1 MREYI
6 VYVYAMKYDSFFE
19 SVERD
24 WTSAPIIE
32 RTYTDK
38 QAAKVDYELTKGM
51 PRDLY
56 YTAKACGHKPE
67 GYMAE
72 LVCIQDEDIPGY
84 QDGETLDY
92 IEYTTAD
99 YEREQNEND

>member
-24 WTSAPIIE
+24 WMSAPIIE

-38 QAAKVDYELTKGM
+38 QAAMDDYELTKDC
-51 PRDLY
+51 PRELY
-56 YTAKACGHKPE
+56 HTAKACGHKPE

-72 LVCIQDEDIPGY
+72 LVCIQDEDIPGF
-84 QDGETLDY
+84 LDNEILCY
-92 IEYTTAD
+92 DEYTTAD

>member
-6 VYVYAMKYDSFFE
+6 VYVCAMKYDSFFG

-24 WTSAPIIE
+24 LMSAPIIE

-38 QAAKVDYELTKGM
+38 QDAMDDYELTKDV

-56 YTAKACGHKPE
+56 HTAKACGHKPE

-72 LVCIQDEDIPGY
+72 LVCIQDEDICGF
-84 QDGETLDY
+84 LDNE
-92 IEYTTAD
+92 ILCHDEYTTED
-99 YEREQNEND
+99 YELYLSTL

>member
-6 VYVYAMKYDSFFE
+6 VYVYAMKYDSFFG

-24 WTSAPIIE
+24 WMSAPIIE

-38 QAAKVDYELTKGM
+38 QAAMDDYELTKDC
-51 PRDLY
+51 PRELY
-56 YTAKACGHKPE
+56 HTAKACGHKPE

-72 LVCIQDEDIPGY
+72 LVCIQDEDICGF
-84 QDGETLDY
+84 LDNE
-92 IEYTTAD
+92 ILCHDEYTTED
-99 YEREQNEND
+99 YELYLSTL